1 MKRFKC
7 QEHRRPAVPQKVYIL
22 GRKSQWLTNVSFSRL
37 KSLKRKGTG
46 MEDIGDL
53 DLVQLVDGL
62 DPEELISQLEEMW
75 DEEPFPEVEFE
86 EPDLEVVSPLSLPS
100 PPPAE
105 RATSVLPSPS
115 PSLPSASPTLPV
127 MLTPALAPAA
137 HLTVLPSPSPARPP
151 SHHQPYA
158 AFSSNHCCVSH
169 NAQWSPCFYFGPMP
183 YYSAAHWPAQLYIPN
198 VTLNHHGHQTTLVQP
213 VGYFVPVN
221 LLPQCH
227 NLFR

>member
-1 MKRFKC
+1 MRTRARA
-7 QEHRRPAVPQKVYIL
+7 QPGAQN
-22 GRKSQWLTNVSFSRL
+22 KSFQDQSDL
-37 KSLKRKGTG
+37 KTHTFHQTCLKRKGTG

-183 YYSAAHWPAQLYIPN
+183 YYSAAQWPPQLYIPN